1 MDARRGLHRSH
12 NQDLARVARFRP
24 HAVSFLCECGAADC
38 EERVH
43 LTVEEYEAAVAVP
56 DGYVAAPG
64 HDQAW
69 RQTRT
74 G

>member
-1 MDARRGLHRSH
+1 MDGRRRVHRAH

-24 HAVSFLCECGAADC
+24 HPVSFLCECGAPAC

-43 LTVEEYEAAVAVP
+43 LHVSEYEAIIAQQH
-56 DGYVAAPG
+56 GYVIAPG

-69 RQTRT
+69 RGSGVT
-74 G
+74 